1 MVEISPKWRSNEA
14 RETRAVLNFPTTLT
28 TTTVV
33 VVVLLLL
40 LVFLLLQFSCVLF
53 VVRDIGR
60 ISFLRNE
67 PFREYVTTRFFLSV
81 FLCLSTNSGCSYGA
95 KCAYSHER
103 DGGGGRSGVQEQH
116 QEHVVT
122 TKYSTSTT
130 INGTNKQ
137 RENRKQ
143 QQQQQLKVEGV
154 HAKTIN
160 NRDRPRYKT
169 RLCNS
174 FRQEGT
180 CRFGSACLFAH
191 SNEELRKT
199 TTTTTT
205 SAVDLELQHDS
216 NPRGNI
222 DM

>member
-33 VVVLLLL
+33 VLLLL
-40 LVFLLLQFSCVLF
+40 LVLLLVFLLQFSCVLF
-53 VVRDIGR
+53 VREIGR

-67 PFREYVTTRFFLSV
+67 PFREYVTTRF

-205 SAVDLELQHDS
+205 TTSAVDLELQHDS

>member
-1 MVEISPKWRSNEA
+1 M
-14 RETRAVLNFPTTLT
+14 
-28 TTTVV
+28 
-33 VVVLLLL
+33 
-40 LVFLLLQFSCVLF
+40 
-53 VVRDIGR
+53 
-60 ISFLRNE
+60 
-67 PFREYVTTRFFLSV
+67 
-81 FLCLSTNSGCSYGA
+81 
-95 KCAYSHER
+95 
-103 DGGGGRSGVQEQH
+103 
-116 QEHVVT
+116 VT

-137 RENRKQ
+137 RENRKQQ

-191 SNEELRKT
+191 SSEELRRT
-199 TTTTTT
+199 LTDGGADG
-205 SAVDLELQHDS
+205 SRDVSGL
-216 NPRGNI
+216 GGGGG
-222 DM
+222 

>member
-1 MVEISPKWRSNEA
+1 
-14 RETRAVLNFPTTLT
+14 VLNFPTTLT
-28 TTTVV
+28 TTV
-33 VVVLLLL
+33 VVVLLLVL
-40 LVFLLLQFSCVLF
+40 LVLLQFSCVLF
-53 VVRDIGR
+53 VREIGR

-143 QQQQQLKVEGV
+143 QQQQQQQQQLKVEGV

-205 SAVDLELQHDS
+205 TSAVDLELQHDS